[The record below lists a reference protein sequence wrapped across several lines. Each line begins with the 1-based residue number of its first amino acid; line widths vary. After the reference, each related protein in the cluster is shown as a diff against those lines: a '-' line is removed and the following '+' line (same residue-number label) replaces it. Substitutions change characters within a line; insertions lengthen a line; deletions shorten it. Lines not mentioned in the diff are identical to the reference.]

1 VNLAVPHVY
10 QCADNRL
17 GFTVGLRTIDTSKL
31 LTNTMLP
38 ASFDESMIVSYF
50 KFRAVVGTRAVDL
63 TSTLIIRDL
72 PTMFCNT
79 DILFTL

>member
-1 VNLAVPHVY
+1 MNLAVPHVY